1 MSLLRLQ
8 VFGDVDVTSTE
19 FLVSLQTINVIEE
32 AKLID
37 IELLGLYIIF
47 IGFLAAIGELLM
59 LFCGCCVMQS
69 ITSQVFMQLMWPIT
83 LPLAKDGS
91 RNQSQ

>member
-1 MSLLRLQ
+1 
-8 VFGDVDVTSTE
+8 
-19 FLVSLQTINVIEE
+19 VIEE

-47 IGFLAAIGELLM
+47 IGFLAAIGKVLM
-59 LFCGCCVMQS
+59 TMLCDFCL
-69 ITSQVFMQLMWPIT
+69 TPPLTRKYFMQVMRPIA

>member
-1 MSLLRLQ
+1 MS
-8 VFGDVDVTSTE
+8 STE
-19 FLVSLQTINVIEE
+19 FFVLLQTINVIEE

-47 IGFLAAIGELLM
+47 IGFLAAIGEVLKI
-59 LFCGCCVMQS
+59 FYDFYVMPS
-69 ITSQVFMQLMWPIT
+69 LISQVFMQLMRPIT
-83 LPLAKDGS
+83 LPLARDGS

>member
-1 MSLLRLQ
+1 MS
-8 VFGDVDVTSTE
+8 STE
-19 FLVSLQTINVIEE
+19 FFVLLQTINVIEE

-47 IGFLAAIGELLM
+47 IGFLAAIGEVLKI
-59 LFCGCCVMQS
+59 FCDFYVMPS
-69 ITSQVFMQLMWPIT
+69 LISQVFMQLMRPIT
-83 LPLAKDGS
+83 LPLARDGS